1 MQNAQV
7 HLEEHQLTPYA
18 PQPQRQ
24 DREKG
29 AEWAPERGSCTCRGR
44 KALGNLGTQLIYLLA
59 KGGMHLWHKSCALG
73 EQLRLL
79 SCSWGE
85 NIQLVKYY
93 ELQLGGS
100 AILSP
105 LLLPTHVPPKN
116 ALLCFLLR
124 TCNNVTQY
132 LQLSV
137 LSTQYLQL
145 SHPCNC
151 WITSTLYLNHVAA
164 PGNTLV
170 SVT

>member
-1 MQNAQV
+1 MGAQNVAHTLV
-7 HLEEHQLTPYA
+7 EGEMH
-18 PQPQRQ
+18 
-24 DREKG
+24 
-29 AEWAPERGSCTCRGR
+29 
-44 KALGNLGTQLIYLLA
+44 LGTQLIYLLA

-85 NIQLVKYY
+85 N
-93 ELQLGGS
+93 LQLGKCYEMKLGGKCN
-100 AILSP
+100 P
-105 LLLPTHVPPKN
+105 FPPLLPTHVPPKN
-116 ALLCFLLR
+116 PHFALLPP
-124 TCNNVTQY
+124 QY

-164 PGNTLV
+164 PGNTLAR
-170 SVT
+170 VT